1 MADVYGLKRKAG
13 AAHNASIPET
23 DNYVLAGAVRATSGT
38 ASLWADANTTAIT
51 VGGGAGQTTMTLG
64 KAGQTATFLGSA
76 TVTQNLVV
84 SGTTTTLNTTNLV
97 VADRLILLNSG
108 GAGADSGIAIE
119 RTDGLDAVMLW
130 EEANDRFEFGTF
142 ETDGGTTVPGSISSF
157 SDVKMSSLLLAG
169 TAITA
174 DGALTVTA
182 AATDV
187 QASGTLS
194 LDSSAAAISIG
205 GDADAFAINVGT
217 GAAARTI
224 TVGNSTGATSVVLN
238 SGTGAINVGTNAIA
252 HTITLGN
259 STGATSVVLD
269 AGTGAINVGT
279 NAIAHTITLGN
290 STGATSVVLDSGTGA
305 INVGTNAIAHT
316 ITLGN
321 STGATSVVLDSGT
334 GAINVG
340 TNAVAHTIAVGNTTG
355 ATAVTID
362 AGSGGISLDTA
373 VASNF
378 TVSGASADLTL
389 GARGSTITLNQ
400 SGEASLQNFTATSI
414 IGALNE
420 LKDGASALHNT
431 YTNNSGV
438 TTIDEGMPVYIVTTD
453 NKVSPAHATT
463 DAVTANAVGFAEG
476 SIAASGSGFIVTEG
490 VATVRLR
497 DASEGELTPA
507 AGSEVFLSTTTGKC
521 STAAPATSGNVV
533 LSIGFVKDAS
543 AYVTVTNPLVEVQL
557 VRGSKSVVV

>member
-305 INVGTNAIAHT
+305 INVGTNA
-316 ITLGN
+316 
-321 STGATSVVLDSGT
+321 
-334 GAINVG
+334 
-340 TNAVAHTIAVGNTTG
+340 VAHTIAVGNTTG

>member
-269 AGTGAINVGT
+269 
-279 NAIAHTITLGN
+279 
-290 STGATSVVLDSGTGA
+290 
-305 INVGTNAIAHT
+305 
-316 ITLGN
+316 
-321 STGATSVVLDSGT
+321 SGT